1 MCLENV
7 HGAQKRWIKGAR
19 SGPYDGTGATIAAL
33 FINFQTFHMQLVIA
47 TKNKGKK
54 REIEALLSALSV
66 EIYSLTDFPEV
77 PDVIEDADTL
87 EGNAKKKAL
96 ASLAHFKMP
105 ALADDT
111 GLEVDALDG
120 RPGVYSARYAGE
132 EGNAVANRALLCKE
146 LKGATNRTARFRTV
160 MAYADG
166 ETVHYFEG
174 VCEGRILDHEVG
186 TGGFGYDPLFVPDG
200 YEQTFAEM
208 SPELKNS
215 ISHRGKALQG
225 FLNFLKDHHTA

>member
-1 MCLENV
+1 M
-7 HGAQKRWIKGAR
+7 K
-19 SGPYDGTGATIAAL
+19 
-33 FINFQTFHMQLVIA
+33 LVIA
-47 TKNKGKK
+47 TRNKGKK
-54 REIEALLSALSV
+54 KEIAALLEPLSV
-66 EIYSLTDFPEV
+66 DVLSLTDFPGAPEV
-77 PDVIEDADTL
+77 EEDAPTL

-96 ASLAHFKMP
+96 ASLAYFSLP

-132 EGNAVANRALLCKE
+132 DGNAEANRALLCKE
-146 LKGATNRTARFRTV
+146 LKGVRNRTARFRTV
-160 MAYADG
+160 MAFADG
-166 ETVHYFEG
+166 EDVHFFEG

-208 SPELKNS
+208 PAAEKNK
-215 ISHRGKALQG
+215 ISHRGRALARFVAFMGQRPG
-225 FLNFLKDHHTA
+225 

>member
-1 MCLENV
+1 MDL
-7 HGAQKRWIKGAR
+7 K
-19 SGPYDGTGATIAAL
+19 ATLAL
-33 FINFQTFHMQLVIA
+33 KESLSITQHVITLMQLVIA

-54 REIEALLSALSV
+54 REIETLLATLPV
-66 EIYSLTDFPEV
+66 EIFSLTDFPEV
-77 PDVIEDADTL
+77 PDVVEDADTL
-87 EGNAKKKAL
+87 EGNAAKKAL
-96 ASLAHFKMP
+96 ASLAYFKMP

-120 RPGVYSARYAGE
+120 RPGVFSARYAGE
-132 EGNAVANRALLCKE
+132 DGNAVANRALLCKE
-146 LKGATNRTARFRTV
+146 LKDKTNRTARFRTV

-166 ETVHYFEG
+166 ESVHYFEG

-208 SPELKNS
+208 SPSLKNS
-215 ISHRGKALQG
+215 ISHRGQALKRFVA
-225 FLNFLKDHHTA
+225 FLEEQHTSRRS